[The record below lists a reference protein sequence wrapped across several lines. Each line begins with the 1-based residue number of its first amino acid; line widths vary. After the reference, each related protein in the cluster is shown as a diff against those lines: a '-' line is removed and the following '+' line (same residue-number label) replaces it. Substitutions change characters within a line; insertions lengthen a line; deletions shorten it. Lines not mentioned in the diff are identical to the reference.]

1 MATWISHMM
10 IADNLLSRGLGLD
23 KKGFCV
29 GNIAPDCNVENEDWT
44 VFTPSR
50 EVTHC
55 MNGQSKLTADYED
68 FYSKYIKDH
77 SFTTNEQYSFLMGYY
92 SHLITDVEYQ
102 RFIRDE
108 QRVKNAFKR
117 IKANAVLREKI
128 IGYSEDFDTLKKV
141 FGKNYIFHDI
151 TVQEWSYIK
160 SNPDSGYNTVLLNIE
175 EFPDYLDF
183 FPHGAI
189 IRKIRIMA
197 NEPDKEIPEDELL
210 FFSKQEFERF
220 IHETNNIVYR
230 LMKDKVSV
238 Q

>member
-50 EVTHC
+50 EVTHW

-68 FYSKYIKDH
+68 FYIKYIKEQSVNSKEHH
-77 SFTTNEQYSFLMGYY
+77 SFLFGYY
-92 SHLITDVEYQ
+92 SHLITDVEFQ
-102 RFIRDE
+102 RFVRDE
-108 QRVKNAFKR
+108 QRVKNVFKR
-117 IKANAVLREKI
+117 IKANDNLREKI
-128 IGYSEDFDTLKKV
+128 VGYSEDFDTLKNV
-141 FGKNYIFHDI
+141 FGKNTVFNDI
-151 TVQEWSYIK
+151 RVQE
-160 SNPDSGYNTVLLNIE
+160 SNYLNFNTNSGYNTVLRSIE

-183 FPHGAI
+183 FPQGAI

-197 NEPDKEIPEDELL
+197 VKHESEINQQELI
-210 FFSKQEFERF
+210 FFSKQEFEEF
-220 IHETNNIVYR
+220 INETSNIVYD
-230 LMKDKVSV
+230 LLKDKVPM
-238 Q
+238 